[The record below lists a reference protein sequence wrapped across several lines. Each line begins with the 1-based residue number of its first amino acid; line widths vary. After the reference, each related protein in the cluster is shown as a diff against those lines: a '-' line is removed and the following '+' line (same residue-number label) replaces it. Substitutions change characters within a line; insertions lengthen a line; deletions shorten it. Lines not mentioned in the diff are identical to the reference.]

1 MNDNIKKVVVDAGH
15 GGVDSGAKT
24 TRSTSLYYKRYR

>member
-15 GGVDSGAKT
+15 GGYLFPNNDTMRNNK
-24 TRSTSLYYKRYR
+24 Y